1 MRMTARE
8 FLDWPHKAVTLLG
21 MSGVGKTTLAN
32 RLPKTNWFHYSGD
45 YRIGTRY
52 LDEPILDNIKRQAMQ
67 VGFLR
72 DLLRSDSIYIKSNI
86 TVDNLQP
93 VSTFLGK
100 IGDSARG
107 GLAVNEFRRRQHLHH
122 DAEVGAMKDVPRF
135 IEKSREIYGY
145 DHFVNDAG
153 GSVCEIEDP
162 SVVPTLAEHTL
173 VLYLRADAE
182 MEGELRARQ
191 RDDPKPLYY
200 PETFFDTRLAAY
212 LEERGLAT
220 AAEVEP
226 DDFVQWVFPPSWPT
240 GGRSTRRSRGGTGTR
255 WRRGRPRAC
264 ATRRTSSISWRRSST
279 TTPMRRPGCGASEP
293 SRSRRAHGPVRRDR
307 NRPPPTSDRHR
318 PGSTARPAPA
328 RTSPRNR
335 CLSSPIPTFRPSAG
349 SGTRATRSS
358 TRSARSA
365 RTFAS
370 FTSGS
375 ST

>member
-32 RLPKTNWFHYSGD
+32 RLPKSNWFHYSGD

-52 LDEPILDNIKRQAMQ
+52 LDEPIVDNIKRQAMQ
-67 VGFLR
+67 VDFLR

-86 TVDNLQP
+86 TVDNLKP

-100 IGDSARG
+100 IGDPARG
-107 GLAVNEFRRRQHLHH
+107 GLAVEEFRRRQHLHH

-162 SVVPTLAEHTL
+162 SVVPTLAEHTV

-182 MEGELRARQ
+182 MEGDLLQRQ

-200 PETFFDTRLAAY
+200 PEAFFDARLSSY
-212 LEERGLAT
+212 LAERGLGSAT
-220 AAEVEP
+220 EIEP
-226 DDFVQWVFPPSWPT
+226 DDFVQWVFPSLV
-240 GGRSTRRSRGGTGTR
+240 
-255 WRRGRPRAC
+255 AH
-264 ATRRTSSISWRRSST
+264 
-279 TTPMRRPGCGASEP
+279 RRPLYAAI
-293 SRSRRAHGPVRRDR
+293 SRRHGYTVEARAAEGVRDEA
-307 NRPPPTSDRHR
+307 DFLDLV
-318 PGSTARPAPA
+318 AEILDAAEAPA
-328 RTSPRNR
+328 RLR
-335 CLSSPIPTFRPSAG
+335 G
-349 SGTRATRSS
+349 V
-358 TRSARSA
+358 
-365 RTFAS
+365 
-370 FTSGS
+370 
-375 ST
+375 